1 MDVIK
6 LLAYLEELIE
16 SGSSIPLTG
25 KVTINKKESL
35 EVIDKI
41 INCLPDEFK
50 KAQWICEEK
59 ERILTEAMEEAEHIK
74 KENIIIFKKQIENH
88 SITREANIKAETIIK
103 NAEKESKYI
112 RVGARDYADELLTD
126 LDREIEEKSQQMISI
141 LRKNLEAFAASLEE
155 SVEIKADTIRE
166 NIKELRNIK

>member
-103 NAEKESKYI
+103 KC
-112 RVGARDYADELLTD
+112 
-126 LDREIEEKSQQMISI
+126 
-141 LRKNLEAFAASLEE
+141 RKR
-155 SVEIKADTIRE
+155 I
-166 NIKELRNIK
+166 

>member
-59 ERILTEAMEEAEHIK
+59 
-74 KENIIIFKKQIENH
+74 KEYLLRPWKKQ
-88 SITREANIKAETIIK
+88 NILK
-103 NAEKESKYI
+103 
-112 RVGARDYADELLTD
+112 
-126 LDREIEEKSQQMISI
+126 
-141 LRKNLEAFAASLEE
+141 RK
-155 SVEIKADTIRE
+155 I
-166 NIKELRNIK
+166 

>member
-59 ERILTEAMEEAEHIK
+59 
-74 KENIIIFKKQIENH
+74 KEYLLRLWKKQ
-88 SITREANIKAETIIK
+88 NILK
-103 NAEKESKYI
+103 
-112 RVGARDYADELLTD
+112 
-126 LDREIEEKSQQMISI
+126 
-141 LRKNLEAFAASLEE
+141 RK
-155 SVEIKADTIRE
+155 I
-166 NIKELRNIK
+166 

>member
-35 EVIDKI
+35 EVLDKI

-74 KENIIIFKKQIENH
+74 KENIIILKKQIENH

-112 RVGARDYADELLTD
+112 RVGARDYADE
-126 LDREIEEKSQQMISI
+126 
-141 LRKNLEAFAASLEE
+141 
-155 SVEIKADTIRE
+155 
-166 NIKELRNIK
+166 